1 MTVLVTG
8 AAGQI
13 GSELTAALRERYD
26 ETVVTSDIARALD
39 ALEEPCEV
47 VDVTDREALETVVE
61 DHDVDTMYH
70 LAAILSAAGEQNP
83 QAAYQVNVNGLYNAL
98 EVSRDHGVEKL
109 IVPSSIAV
117 FGPTTP
123 NNPGEST
130 VLEPNTMYGISKVMG
145 ELFGDYYYDKYG
157 LDVRGLRYP
166 GILSYKTKPGG
177 GTTDYA
183 VEVFYEAIEHGE
195 YTYFVRE
202 DTKLPMMYMPD
213 AVKAM
218 IDLAEADGDGL
229 RYRSKYNVG
238 ALSFTPKE
246 LTAEIRKH
254 IPSFEASYEPDDRQE
269 IADSWPDDVDDSAAR
284 ADWGWEPD
292 YDFEALVEDMLTN
305 LRYKL
310 DATPP
315 Q

>member
-1 MTVLVTG
+1 
-8 AAGQI
+8 
-13 GSELTAALRERYD
+13 
-26 ETVVTSDIARALD
+26 
-39 ALEEPCEV
+39 
-47 VDVTDREALETVVE
+47 
-61 DHDVDTMYH
+61 MYH

-109 IVPSSIAV
+109 VVPSSIAA

-123 NNPGEST
+123 DNPGEST

-145 ELFGDYYYDKYG
+145 ELLGDYYFEKYG

-183 VEVFYEAIEHGE
+183 VEVFYEAIENGE

-213 AVKAM
+213 AVRAM

-246 LTAEIRKH
+246 LTAEIQKH
-254 IPSFEASYEPDDRQE
+254 IPSFEASYEPDDRQQ

-284 ADWGWEPD
+284 TDWGWDPD

-305 LRYKL
+305 LRHKL
-310 DATPP
+310 DATAPR
-315 Q
+315 